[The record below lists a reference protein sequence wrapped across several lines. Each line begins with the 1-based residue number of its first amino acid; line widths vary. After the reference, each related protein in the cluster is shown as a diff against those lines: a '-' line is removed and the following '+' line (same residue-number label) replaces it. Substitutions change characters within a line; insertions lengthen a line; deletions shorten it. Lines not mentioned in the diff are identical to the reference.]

1 MTKISN
7 EEDKGKLMEPA
18 MRGAHGNVDQMM
30 LFGYYK
36 QAENLDLTVLGAIE
50 KRKNKSD
57 GRYTSPSKSGKDPP
71 F

>member
-18 MRGAHGNVDQMM
+18 MRGAHGNAHQMM
-30 LFGYYK
+30 LFAYYK

-50 KRKNKSD
+50 KRKKKIRWKVHVS
-57 GRYTSPSKSGKDPP
+57 R
-71 F
+71 